1 MSSASPSL
9 SIPEQNKQLVV
20 RWFEEVWNQSRRE
33 TIPELFPENGVI
45 HDGPRQFCGPHE
57 FERFYDALQSQF
69 TDFKITPIVS
79 LAEGISFVSTGPV
92 RLATRTLRNS
102 WRSPAR
108 PLPASKTDVSSR
120 PGKTGT
126 PTHVRTNYRAVDSV
140 VLTSYRCVFACHFD

>member
-45 HDGPRQFCGPHE
+45 HDGPRQFRGPRE

-69 TDFKITPIVS
+69 TDFKIAPIVS
-79 LAEGISFVSTGPV
+79 LAEGELVCLHWSC
-92 RLATRTLRNS
+92 A
-102 WRSPAR
+102 AR
-108 PLPASKTDVSSR
+108 HKDTQKRVEV
-120 PGKTGT
+120 TGT
-126 PTHVRTNYRAVDSV
+126 SV
-140 VLTSYRCVFACHFD
+140 ARVENGRIVEAWQNWDAAHMYTQITGRSILSF